1 MESGGNGARAQGL
14 DSRGQS
20 MPGIRIMNQNG
31 ADAGLGENRKRTHE
45 GTMVNGDPSPRK
57 DGAISNGA
65 LSTSTNGAVA
75 SIAGSAAL
83 TADQLAELPPEIA
96 HLTSEYY
103 HPLSKLLMRISQEC
117 FNNLNDTL
125 VDMSKI
131 PIDHLSNGALP
142 NGLGGHA
149 NGIQNNPEGNKQK
162 KLILM
167 KFAQEN
173 RAKFIKLL
181 VLTEWGKKSSLEI
194 SKVIDLFTWTRDQ
207 SAAMDSVDWQSS
219 LIKEETFK
227 LVEKNPDIRT
237 ALEILSTG
245 KAEWIPDVS
254 FLQICMSKYWLTY
267 S

>member
-1 MESGGNGARAQGL
+1 
-14 DSRGQS
+14 
-20 MPGIRIMNQNG
+20 
-31 ADAGLGENRKRTHE
+31 
-45 GTMVNGDPSPRK
+45 MVNGDRSPRR
-57 DGAISNGA
+57 DGVISNGA
-65 LSTSTNGAVA
+65 KATSNGAIS
-75 SIAGSAAL
+75 SIAGSSAL

-125 VDMSKI
+125 MDMSKI
-131 PIDHLSNGALP
+131 PVDHLSNGALP

-149 NGIQNNPEGNKQK
+149 NGIQNNSEGNKQK

-167 KFAQEN
+167 RFAQEN

-245 KAEWIPDVS
+245 KAEWIPDVC
-254 FLQICMSKYWLTY
+254 FLQMFVSKL
-267 S
+267 